1 MDRQKLLL
9 IFGGA
14 WVSAALLVWFLWAE
28 TKAPKTEKMLTAVAA
43 THDLAAGTRLK
54 KTDIR
59 VVRLPEKSLPRTA
72 VLDEISALDRVLL
85 FPVNANETL
94 TTNKLASTK
103 GAEGLAATIEPGMRA
118 ISVQI
123 NDSSGVSGL
132 IQPRSH
138 VDVLF
143 TRPGTMSEAATTT
156 ILEDIVVL
164 SVGRNTEVAQNIAA
178 IDPKA
183 SRPQSQAA
191 TLLVTPE
198 QARKIE
204 LAKNQGKISLSLRNP
219 LDHAAI
225 NDQEPTTAEALDFD
239 VKRGRGRGNV
249 PNVRDPKVWAE
260 LTGTPPKPKEEKK
273 EPPKPRLVVDVFRGD
288 KHVQE
293 IFQ

>member
-1 MDRQKLLL
+1 MDRQRLFM

-14 WVSAALLVWFLWAE
+14 WIAAALLVWFLYAQ
-28 TKAPKTEKMLTAVAA
+28 TQTPKIEKTVSCVVV
-43 THDLAAGTRLK
+43 TRDLPAGTRLK
-54 KTDIR
+54 KSDIR
-59 VVRLPEKSLPRTA
+59 LVRLPERSLPRTA
-72 VLDEISALDRVLL
+72 ILDEASALDRVLL

-94 TTNKLASTK
+94 PTAKLTSSK
-103 GAEGLAATIEPGMRA
+103 GAEGLASTIDPGMRA

-123 NDSSGVSGL
+123 NDSSGVAGL

-143 TRPGTMSEAATTT
+143 TRPGTMAEAVTTT
-156 ILEDIVVL
+156 ILEDIIVL
-164 SVGRNTEVAQNIAA
+164 SVGRVTEVAQNAN

-204 LAKNQGKISLSLRNP
+204 LAKNQGKVSLSLRNP
-219 LDHAAI
+219 LDDAALE
-225 NDQEPTTAEALDFD
+225 DQEPTTAESLDVD
-239 VKRGRGRGNV
+239 VRRGRPRGNI
-249 PNVRDPKVWAE
+249 PNVRDPKVWAD
-260 LTGTPPKPKEEKK
+260 LTGEQPKPKEEKK
-273 EPPKPRLVVDVFRGD
+273 EPAKPRLVVDVFRGD

-293 IFQ
+293 VFQ

>member
-1 MDRQKLLL
+1 MDRQKLIL
-9 IFGGA
+9 IFGA
-14 WVSAALLVWFLWAE
+14 ALVSASLLVSFLWWE
-28 TKAPKTEKMLTAVAA
+28 TQVPKTEKMLTAVAS

-94 TTNKLASTK
+94 TTNKLTSAK

-123 NDSSGVSGL
+123 NDSSGVAGL
-132 IQPRSH
+132 IQPRSR

-143 TRPGTMSEAATTT
+143 TRPGTMSEAVTTT

-164 SVGRNTEVAQNIAA
+164 SVGRVTEVSQNAS

-204 LAKNQGKISLSLRNP
+204 LAKNQGKVSLSLRNP

-225 NDQEPTTAEALDFD
+225 GDQEPTTAEALDVD

-260 LTGTPPKPKEEKK
+260 LTGAPPKPKEEKK

>member
-1 MDRQKLLL
+1 MDRQRLLM

-14 WVSAALLVWFLWAE
+14 WIAAALLVWFLYAQ
-28 TKAPKTEKMLTAVAA
+28 TQTPKIEKTLSCVAV
-43 THDLAAGTRLK
+43 TRDLPAGTRLK
-54 KTDIR
+54 KSDIR
-59 VVRLPEKSLPRTA
+59 LVRLPEKSLPRTA
-72 VLDEISALDRVLL
+72 IPDEASALDRVLL
-85 FPVNANETL
+85 FPVSANDTL
-94 TTNKLASTK
+94 TAAKLTSSK
-103 GAEGLAATIEPGMRA
+103 GAEGLASTIDPGMRA

-123 NDSSGVSGL
+123 NDSSGVAGL

-143 TRPGTMSEAATTT
+143 TRPGTMAEAVTTT

-164 SVGRNTEVAQNIAA
+164 SVGRITEVSQNA

-204 LAKNQGKISLSLRNP
+204 LAKNQGKVSLSLRNP
-219 LDHAAI
+219 LDHAATE
-225 NDQEPTTAEALDFD
+225 DREPTTAESLDVD
-239 VKRGRGRGNV
+239 VRRGRPRGNI

-260 LTGTPPKPKEEKK
+260 LTGEQPKPKEEKK
-273 EPPKPRLVVDVFRGD
+273 EPPKRLVVDVFRGD

-293 IFQ
+293 VFQ